1 MRGVL
6 CGIQPPLTQM
16 PGLRKQRREPCSE
29 WTLLASPDA
38 GSVVNFFSDCR
49 CVRVYREEC
58 CRSELD
64 MPCGRRARA
73 QQKNGP
79 GFTTGGR
86 AREASGVKASCR
98 ACANLDARGMA
109 LPAGGESIWNRRVRT
124 FSVSNI
130 SKVWKLSSSSRCL
143 RYDSLTSFFLRSR
156 LFLVCAA

>member
-29 WTLLASPDA
+29 WSLLASPDA
-38 GSVVNFFSDCR
+38 GSVVYFFSDCR

-79 GFTTGGR
+79 GFTTGWR
-86 AREASGVKASCR
+86 AREASGVTHLAECVRIWMREAWGCR
-98 ACANLDARGMA
+98 LE
-109 LPAGGESIWNRRVRT
+109 ESSWNRRVDLLRIEY
-124 FSVSNI
+124 FQGLEVC
-130 SKVWKLSSSSRCL
+130 LASSRCL
-143 RYDSLTSFFLRSR
+143 RYDS
-156 LFLVCAA
+156 